1 MSLIALKINIK
12 NIKLISGMSAAST
25 PMMAWISK
33 TSSPSPFASLYAVI
47 NKSVNNRTAVHKM
60 LKLQISYRT
69 NCFTDVTLID
79 FVLIIT

>member
-33 TSSPSPFASLYAVI
+33 TSSTEP
-47 NKSVNNRTAVHKM
+47 AVHKM

-69 NCFTDVTLID
+69 NCFADVTLID
-79 FVLIIT
+79 FVLVIT